1 MIIPREINNPT
12 IELRLLSAIALRG
25 KFTDNNTVV
34 LDNQDWYILT
44 DKQVEDVLK
53 MRAYGIK
60 QTKVSQKKTQKT
72 GGKKE
77 K

>member
-1 MIIPREINNPT
+1 MIIPRKINNPT

-25 KFTDNNTVV
+25 RFTDGNIAV

-60 QTKVSQKKTQKT
+60 QAKVSQKKT
-72 GGKKE
+72 
-77 K
+77 